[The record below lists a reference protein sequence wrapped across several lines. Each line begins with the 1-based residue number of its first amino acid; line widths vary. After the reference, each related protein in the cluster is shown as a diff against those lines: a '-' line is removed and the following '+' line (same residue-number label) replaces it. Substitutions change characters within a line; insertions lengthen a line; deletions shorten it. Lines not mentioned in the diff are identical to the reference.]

1 MASAPSGGYSRHRP
15 VKGSR
20 SDPARILLALAL
32 GAAAG
37 ALIPASAGLGTLTAG
52 AVFAFAGDLFLRL
65 LQMIVVPLVATSII
79 TSVARLGRDRAF
91 ARLGLKT
98 LAWYAS
104 TTVLASL
111 VALLVFNTLQPGKV
125 EPAVSAQLLAA
136 VPADV
141 GEVRAGLGDKSSADL
156 ADVLRRAV
164 PVNIIAAAADNREM
178 LAVIFFAVLFGFSS
192 GRLADGPRETFLR
205 WWESANEVML
215 AITHTVMRVAPFG
228 VFALIAQTVQQSGS
242 AALGPLA
249 LFFACTAGGL
259 LFHLFVTLAILLRT
273 VGRLSPW
280 PHYRAMLPA
289 LLTAFSTAS
298 SSATLPLTIEC
309 VEKNAGVS
317 PRIAGFTLPLGATVN
332 MDGTALYEC
341 AVVLFI
347 AQLYGVSLDWSQQ
360 LLVLVLA
367 LLTSVGVAGI
377 PAASLVAIVII
388 LQALGLPLEAIAI
401 VMATDR
407 ILDMM
412 RTAVNVFSDSCAAV
426 VIARGEGEQLYVSH
440 APAP

>member
-1 MASAPSGGYSRHRP
+1 MKNPW
-15 VKGSR
+15 
-20 SDPARILLALAL
+20 SDPARILMALVF
-32 GAAAG
+32 GAVAG
-37 ALIPASAGLGTLTAG
+37 ALIPASAGIGTLTAG

-79 TSVARLGRDRAF
+79 TSVARLGRDHAF
-91 ARLGLKT
+91 GRLGLKT
-98 LAWYAS
+98 IAWYTA
-104 TTVLASL
+104 TTLLASL
-111 VALLVFNTLQPGKV
+111 VAIAIFNLVQPGKV
-125 EPAVSAQLLAA
+125 APEVSAQLTAA
-136 VPADV
+136 VPGDV
-141 GEVRAGLGDKSSADL
+141 GEVREGLGDKSTGDL
-156 ADVLRRAV
+156 ADVIRRAV
-164 PVNIIAAAADNREM
+164 PVNIIAAASENREM
-178 LAVIFFAVLFGFSS
+178 LAVIFFALLFGFFS
-192 GRLADGPRETFLR
+192 GRLADGKREAFQS
-205 WWESANEVML
+205 WWESANDVML
-215 AITHTVMRVAPFG
+215 AITHAIMRVAPFG
-228 VFALIAQTVQQSGS
+228 IFALIAQTVQQSGS

-249 LFFACTAGGL
+249 LFFACVAGGL
-259 LFHLFVTLAILLRT
+259 LFHLFVTMAILMRT
-273 VGRLSPW
+273 VGGFSPW
-280 PHYRAMLPA
+280 QHYRAMLPA

-309 VEKNAGVS
+309 VEKNAKVS

-360 LLVLVLA
+360 LLVVVLA

-426 VIARGEGEQLYVSH
+426 VIARSEGEPVYGLTPK
-440 APAP
+440 A